1 MIAIIKYEL
10 SVAYMSQVE
19 NVTGW
24 IIATDIHD
32 ARRQAQSLMQTD
44 LASHLYRI
52 ESEPKPGKYPIGNN
66 MIMLVS

>member
-1 MIAIIKYEL
+1 MIAIIKYEH
-10 SVAYMSQVE
+10 SVAYINPVE

-32 ARRQAQSLMQTD
+32 ARRQAQSSMQTD
-44 LASHLYRI
+44 LASYLYRI
-52 ESEPKPGKYPIGNN
+52 EFEPNPGRYQICNN